1 MSSYSLMVLPSFLS
15 SFLSFDRSFWPS
27 RSETRWPLSRVAL
40 DHMIQESAFTEN
52 IPASMQIKQIKQ
64 MNHKSSDKKQTSNY
78 DTQVIIKFHVFH
90 RKWMPRTCISTWHAP
105 CLELILALDPHLPVM
120 FPLFREL
127 GTAQDSKRECQKS
140 IGKDFEKL
148 KLIIPSSLQHTTS
161 SFMLIHIPFSS
172 FSSSAPCHSRPH
184 PESDSAPHV
193 LPSLLARPWCLQ
205 ASASRPSRH
214 RSNADLP
221 RHRNL
226 ASLRQRHQWHGATE
240 WKATFL
246 KSVKRC

>member
-1 MSSYSLMVLPSFLS
+1 MSSCSLMVLPSFLS

-78 DTQVIIKFHVFH
+78 DTQVIINFHVFH

-120 FPLFREL
+120 FRFVNLTQRK
-127 GTAQDSKRECQKS
+127 TAKENAKS
-140 IGKDFEKL
+140 PSEKIFEKL
-148 KLIIPSSLQHTTS
+148 KLSIPSSLQHTTS
-161 SFMLIHIPFSS
+161 WFISIHIPFSS

-221 RHRNL
+221 QHRNL

-240 WKATFL
+240 WKAAFL
-246 KSVKRC
+246 KSVRRC